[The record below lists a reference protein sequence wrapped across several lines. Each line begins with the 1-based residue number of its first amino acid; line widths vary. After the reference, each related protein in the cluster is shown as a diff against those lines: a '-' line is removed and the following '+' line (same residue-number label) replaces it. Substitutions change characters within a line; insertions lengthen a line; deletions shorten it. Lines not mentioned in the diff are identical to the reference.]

1 MYLIK
6 FINFN
11 TYIWTNYKYLNCL
24 GTHFSSAIAYIQ
36 NQVGTIK
43 GEKELGSVLVNDFW
57 TPPPPINIVHDQISI
72 YLALFRGRLG

>member
-11 TYIWTNYKYLNCL
+11 KYIWTNYKYLNYL

-43 GEKELGSVLVNDFW
+43 GEKELNCLW
-57 TPPPPINIVHDQISI
+57 
-72 YLALFRGRLG
+72 FRSFP